1 MDRLSRS
8 LALCGMG
15 VVLTASGCRS
25 ARPEVPPGRPY
36 SNDGRRQPAIGFSS
50 DPHPVD
56 GSAMTNIVPD
66 SPGAGRMA
74 QGLNANSSRPDMSSV
89 LGGDANGSYGPP
101 GTSGRTDP
109 NVGYAGGMP
118 RESSARDEAIL
129 PAGAPDLPRQSIDP
143 NPGGITP
150 PASSSTLP
158 ANVAPQALPAP
169 PASQVVQP
177 ELDLPGRMG
186 RGNDLPSPY

>member
-1 MDRLSRS
+1 MDRVARS
-8 LALCGMG
+8 LAVCGMG
-15 VVLTASGCRS
+15 LMALASGCRS
-25 ARPEVPPGRPY
+25 TRPEVPPGRPY

-50 DPHPVD
+50 DPHPID
-56 GSAMTNIVPD
+56 GSAITNIVPD
-66 SPGAGRMA
+66 SPGANKMA

-89 LGGDANGSYGPP
+89 LGGDAGGSYGPP
-101 GTSGRTDP
+101 GTSGRADP

-118 RESSARDEAIL
+118 RDASPLDDSIL
-129 PAGAPDLPRQSIDP
+129 PAGAPELPRQSIDP

-158 ANVAPQALPAP
+158 ADVA

-177 ELDLPGRMG
+177 ALEAPGEMG
-186 RGNDLPSPY
+186 RGNDLPSPN